1 MLEDKYIL
9 VIEDDFDLQWLIK
22 KILLLNGFQV
32 LTAVTAEQAIE
43 EFSRHLFDIQAI
55 ILDLSLP
62 DQSGLS
68 LCAEFKKVS
77 PDIPIIVTT
86 GSEEREVRKQAE
98 GLGVAG
104 YLIKPFDIINLVRL
118 LSKIV
123 IKQGG
128 M

>member
-68 LCAEFKKVS
+68 LCEEFRKVT

-123 IKQGG
+123 IKQ
-128 M
+128 